1 MKKVFVIGN
10 AKKQL
15 TADLMSKCAAF
26 LDGKGIAHT
35 EIYFSQKEISRP
47 RWEEKADMAIVFG
60 GDGTILNSC
69 RVLLEAGVPVMGV
82 NVGHLGYL
90 AAAEPETC
98 INNLQRVL
106 NGDYFIEERATLVAE
121 LNGEKYLGINEA
133 VLDRG
138 SAPHLININ
147 VEVNGQEI
155 YKVRADGIMVA
166 TPTGSTAY
174 NLSAGGPIIVPGAKS
189 LVITPICA
197 HSLAAR
203 PIVVADNDVVT
214 LTVAGKSEEPKL
226 SMDGIKVDIDNISKM
241 TVKVGEKTFKLIRTG
256 DNKFFTT
263 LRKKLSGQDV

>member
-1 MKKVFVIGN
+1 MKKVIVVGN
-10 AKKQL
+10 AKKEL
-15 TADLMSKCAAF
+15 TASLMEECEKYLES
-26 LDGKGIAHT
+26 KGIKYT
-35 EIYFSQKEISRP
+35 EVYFSKKEISCP
-47 RWEEKADMAIVFG
+47 TWEEAADMAIVFG
-60 GDGTILNSC
+60 GDGTILNAC
-69 RVLLEAGVPVMGV
+69 RILLESDIPVMGV

-98 INNLQRVL
+98 IKNLQRVL
-106 NGDYFIEERATLVAE
+106 EGDYFIEERVTLVAE
-121 LNGEKYLGINEA
+121 TNGESYIGINEA

-174 NLSAGGPIIVPGAKS
+174 NLSAGGPVIVPNAKS

-203 PIVVADNDVVT
+203 PIVVADKDVVT
-214 LTVAGKSEEPKL
+214 LTVDSKSEEPKL
-226 SMDGIKVDIDNISKM
+226 SMDGVRVEVNNIDKM
-241 TVKVGEKTFKLIRTG
+241 TVKVSEKTFKLIRTG

-263 LRKKLSGQDV
+263 LRKKLSGQDR

>member
-1 MKKVFVIGN
+1 MKKIIVVGN
-10 AKKQL
+10 AKKQQ
-15 TADLMSKCAAF
+15 TASLMESCAEY
-26 LDGKGIAHT
+26 LDGKGILHT
-35 EIYFSQKEISRP
+35 EVYFSKKEVSHP
-47 RWEEKADMAIVFG
+47 MWEEKADMAIVFG
-60 GDGTILNSC
+60 GDGTILNTC
-69 RVLLEAGVPVMGV
+69 RNLLDAGIPVMGV

-90 AAAEPETC
+90 AAAEPDNC
-98 INNLQRVL
+98 LKNLQRVL
-106 NGDYFIEERATLVAE
+106 NGDYFIEERVTLVAE
-121 LNGEKYLGINEA
+121 LNGEKYIGINEA

-174 NLSAGGPIIVPGAKS
+174 NLSAGGPVIVPNAKS

-226 SMDGIKVDIDNISKM
+226 SMDGVRVDVNNIDKM

-256 DNKFFTT
+256 ENKFFTT
-263 LRKKLSGQDV
+263 LRKKLSGQDR